1 MEPRDPMI
9 ENCTASNVRDSRRS
23 RYLQITTVPLSGTEP
38 EGDIRSRTVWTS
50 ITARE
55 GDSRKADD
63 RLIEWLQI
71 VTCQV
76 TRIEMSIQ
84 DSQLAF
90 TTKQEIQQRTVCDS
104 ERSKLVLDH
113 IFLFNDSKIMRVND
127 HARHNV
133 LIMSMI

>member
-1 MEPRDPMI
+1 
-9 ENCTASNVRDSRRS
+9 
-23 RYLQITTVPLSGTEP
+23 
-38 EGDIRSRTVWTS
+38 
-50 ITARE
+50 
-55 GDSRKADD
+55 
-63 RLIEWLQI
+63 
-71 VTCQV
+71 
-76 TRIEMSIQ
+76 MSIQ

>member
-1 MEPRDPMI
+1 MEPRDPTI
-9 ENCTASNVRDSRRS
+9 ENCTTSNVRDSRRS

-55 GDSRKADD
+55 GDSRKAND
-63 RLIEWLQI
+63 RLIEWLEI
-71 VTCQV
+71 LTCQV
-76 TRIEMSIQ
+76 ARIEMSIQ

-113 IFLFNDSKIMRVND
+113 IFLFNDSRIMRVND
-127 HARHNV
+127 YARHNV